1 MLVYGHH
8 DVQPVDPLE
17 LWHTDPF
24 EPTVDGPVLR
34 ARGASDDKGQLLFHL
49 LGAARA
55 PGAHRRARTRRSP

>member
-24 EPTVDGPVLR
+24 DPTIDGDVLR

-55 PGAHRRARTRRSP
+55 PRRDRTRPARPSR